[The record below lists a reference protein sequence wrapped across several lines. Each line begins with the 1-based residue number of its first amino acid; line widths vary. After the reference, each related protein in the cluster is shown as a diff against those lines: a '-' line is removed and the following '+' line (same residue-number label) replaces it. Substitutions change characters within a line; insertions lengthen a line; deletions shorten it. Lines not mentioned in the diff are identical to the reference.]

1 VIESIYLQ
9 SESLEMNANN
19 NNNVKKNSFYN
30 QNPYAEIHVL
40 GPHSNDQMKS
50 RIKIINHNLETNVV
64 EFDQNDS
71 FSFKLKILKE
81 RILNDKN
88 YMDDYEI
95 QIVVRETPKLM
106 ESSKIIGMAVL
117 NLNEILNA
125 AIIWKRLIEKEKDYI
140 DHNLNDYTVFGCLDC
155 WLNLRSRI
163 KIDINGVN
171 ILKVLDKHL
180 NDRQAISF
188 VKLKSI
194 SRE

>member
-1 VIESIYLQ
+1 MK
-9 SESLEMNANN
+9 SESLMNNLN
-19 NNNVKKNSFYN
+19 KTSFYN
-30 QNPYAEIHVL
+30 QNPYAEIHCL
-40 GPHSNDQMKS
+40 GPHSNDQTKS
-50 RIKIINHNLETNVV
+50 CIKIINYNPETNKV
-64 EFDQNDS
+64 EFDKNDS
-71 FSFKLKILKE
+71 FSFKLKLL
-81 RILNDKN
+81 RDRVLNDKN
-88 YMDDYEI
+88 FLDDYEI
-95 QIVVRETPKLM
+95 QIVVKETPKIM
-106 ESSKIIGMAVL
+106 ENSKIIGMAVL
-117 NLNEILNA
+117 NLNDILNA

-180 NDRQAISF
+180 NDRQAINF